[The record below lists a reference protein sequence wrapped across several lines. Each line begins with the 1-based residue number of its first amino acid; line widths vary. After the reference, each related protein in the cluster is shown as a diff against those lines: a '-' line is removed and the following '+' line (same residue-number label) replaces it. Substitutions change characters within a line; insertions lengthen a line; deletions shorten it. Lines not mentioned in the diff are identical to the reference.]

1 MRIEV
6 LSGVSVDEEGIDKQ
20 FKRLEERV
28 EALVRLCNE
37 LQATKSELS
46 ERIQGLESQLAAKD
60 EMERNYLEERSVIRS
75 RMDNLLEKLD
85 QAFQ

>member
-1 MRIEV
+1 M
-6 LSGVSVDEEGIDKQ
+6 DEEAIDKQ

-60 EMERNYLEERSVIRS
+60 ETERSYREERSMIRS
-75 RMDNLLEKLD
+75 RMDSLLERLD

>member
-1 MRIEV
+1 M
-6 LSGVSVDEEGIDKQ
+6 DEEGIDKQ